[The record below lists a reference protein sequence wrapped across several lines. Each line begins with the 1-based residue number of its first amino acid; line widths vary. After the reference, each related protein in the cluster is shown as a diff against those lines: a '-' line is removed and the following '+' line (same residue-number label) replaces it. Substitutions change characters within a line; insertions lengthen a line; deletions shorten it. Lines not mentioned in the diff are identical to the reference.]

1 MTLVQKRLV
10 GPSELTTSTATLYTT
25 PSATTTIVKEFLFS
39 NKTAAARTIT
49 LRVVPSGAT
58 ESNIHD
64 IFSSISINANETL
77 SFACSIVLNT
87 GDLIKSFASA
97 NTAVNITANGY
108 EEL

>member
-1 MTLVQKRLV
+1 MALVQKRLV
-10 GPSELTTSTATLYTT
+10 GPSELTTSTVTVYTT
-25 PSATTTIVKEFLFS
+25 PSDTTTIVKEFLFS
-39 NKTAAARTIT
+39 NKTGSARTIT

-64 IFSSISINANETL
+64 IFSSINVNANETL

-87 GDLIKSFASA
+87 GDKLASFASA

-108 EEL
+108 EES